1 MNITDPYKM
10 INEEVNVTRTI
21 VILAKRYI
29 LQLDS
34 SQIDIASELP
44 KFLNLHGYPYPGQVN
59 VHFSIFDEKQIT
71 KVAGYL
77 SYSIAF
83 SEAILEL
90 IHSNYLIATSQY
102 SYTNGFTIP
111 WTNVF
116 HGNGTSSSW
125 NFTHYVTGVPSNV
138 KRALSFENEKFVLF
152 DADLYITELSI
163 NNAHTEVIEAL
174 KDTID
179 CFKNELYRPSLTML
193 GKVVEGAWI
202 EMGISL
208 ANLAI
213 KLGFDK
219 EKNENLIENLQG
231 QEGFNKKVEKIV
243 SFYSSHH
250 KDWFK
255 DLRNTS
261 GIQINHLTE
270 IRVWTDVVR
279 ESRNAIHFGA
289 VPTTP
294 NTFEKASTLLLAAS
308 KNLQTLYK
316 LKLESDNLYQQN
328 NSVEDQ

>member
-1 MNITDPYKM
+1 MNYSDPYKA
-10 INEEVNVTRTI
+10 INENINVTRTI

-29 LQLDS
+29 LQLGS
-34 SQIDIASELP
+34 RHIDIANELP
-44 KFLNLHGYPYPGQVN
+44 KFLNLYGHPNPGKVN
-59 VHFSIFDEKQIT
+59 VHHSVFDEKQL
-71 KVAGYL
+71 KSVAGYL

-83 SEAILEL
+83 SESILEL

-102 SYTNGFTIP
+102 SYANGLTIP
-111 WTNVF
+111 WTNVIN
-116 HGNGTSSSW
+116 GSGTSSSW
-125 NFTHYVTGVPSNV
+125 TFNDYAIGVPSKV
-138 KRALSFENEKFVLF
+138 KRALSFEHEKFVLF

-163 NNAHTEVIEAL
+163 NNAHTEVVEAL

-213 KLGFDK
+213 KLDFDK
-219 EKNENLIENLQG
+219 EKNEKLIDYLKG

-250 KDWFK
+250 RDWFN
-255 DLRNTS
+255 DLRISS

-308 KNLQTLYK
+308 KNLQTLYR
-316 LKLESDNLYQQN
+316 LKSESDK
-328 NSVEDQ
+328 S